1 MLDDEFWMGG
11 EKRKAKRGF
20 FDSSNGSSGSW
31 NGLAWNWRNF
41 QDLQDWEALYAM
53 GLSADLMAAKTR
65 RRRKKA
71 IVAGGGWRVWSRNF
85 LPVTHY
91 SPLSGGWS
99 GGKYQAARFAETKKL
114 KYFVHEWLNAAL
126 LRVRRELRGEGT
138 SGYDNC
144 LRINRWCHPGRRSRH
159 FFRR

>member
-71 IVAGGGWRVWSRNF
+71 IVAGGASGLATF
-85 LPVTHY
+85 Y
-91 SPLSGGWS
+91 PLRITLHSLAGGA
-99 GGKYQAARFAETKKL
+99 GGSIRRPGLQKL
-114 KYFVHEWLNAAL
+114 K
-126 LRVRRELRGEGT
+126 
-138 SGYDNC
+138 S
-144 LRINRWCHPGRRSRH
+144 
-159 FFRR
+159 